1 MSKRHTTLGSRLR
14 ELRQQSKLSSKDVA
28 DAIGIT
34 QSHLCAIERGESPNP
49 RFQVLQA
56 LANYFGLSI
65 SELVGENDEK
75 LSIKARELLY
85 WFDNRLS
92 ERDQE
97 LLHSMANQMQ
107 RQNEVT
113 G

>member
-1 MSKRHTTLGSRLR
+1 MSNGHTTLGSRLR

-34 QSHLCAIERGESPNP
+34 QSHLCAIERDSSPNP
-49 RFQVLQA
+49 RFKVLSA
-56 LANYFGLSI
+56 IANYYGLSI
-65 SELVGENDEK
+65 SELVGDADGAQTRK
-75 LSIKARELLY
+75 AKQLSY

-92 ERDQE
+92 ERDQD
-97 LLHSMANQMQ
+97 LVYSMADRMQ
-107 RQNEVT
+107 RQNEAS